1 MAEATPGGA
10 SMGMIQTII
19 ERVRGILITVQ
30 DFSIF
35 TAATIRACFG
45 RPFYGRELIHQL
57 HFAGIGSLLIVVLSS
72 AVAGQA
78 LALQLAREL
87 ATPGAKSQLG
97 HFMVISVV
105 RALGPVLVGMVVASR
120 MSAGITAEIAA
131 MRATDQIDALVAF
144 GSDPMKRLVVPRLLA
159 LMVALPALVIIG
171 DALAVTGGGLVGM
184 QYHVTWES
192 YINGVLKYL
201 TPKNLLVGMIKPVLF
216 AVMITIVACWRGFRS
231 EGGAKGVGVSTTE
244 SVVIS
249 SVGILVM
256 DGVLTR
262 LIFKL
267 LHW

>member
-1 MAEATPGGA
+1 
-10 SMGMIQTII
+10 MGVIQTIV
-19 ERVRGILITVQ
+19 EGMRGVLIAVQ

-35 TAATIRACFG
+35 TASVLRASFT
-45 RPFYGRELIHQL
+45 RPYYGKEIVHQL
-57 HFAGIGSLLIVVLSS
+57 HFAGIGSLLIVVVSS

-87 ATPGAKSQLG
+87 AVSGAKGQLG

-120 MSAGITAEIAA
+120 MSAGITAELGA

-144 GSDPMKRLVVPRLLA
+144 GTDPMKRLVVPRLFA
-159 LMVALPALVIIG
+159 LMVALPALTVIG
-171 DALAVTGGGLVGM
+171 DTLAVLGGGLVGM
-184 QYHVTWES
+184 QYHITWET
-192 YINGVLKYL
+192 YMNGVMKYL
-201 TPKNLLVGMIKPVLF
+201 TPKNLLVGMIKPFLF
-216 AVMITIVACWRGFRS
+216 AVMIVVVACWKGFRS
-231 EGGAKGVGVSTTE
+231 AGGAKGVGVSTTE

-249 SVGILVM
+249 SVGILVV

-262 LIFKL
+262 LVFKL

>member
-10 SMGMIQTII
+10 SMGMMENIV
-19 ERVRGILITVQ
+19 EKVRAILISVQ
-30 DFSIF
+30 DFAIF
-35 TAATIRACFG
+35 TAATIRACFSP
-45 RPFYGRELIHQL
+45 PFHGREIIHQL
-57 HFAGIGSLLIVVLSS
+57 HFALIGSLLIVVISS

-87 ATPGAKSQLG
+87 AASGAKSQLG

-120 MSAGITAEIAA
+120 MAAGVTAELAA

-144 GSDPMKRLVVPRLLA
+144 GSDPMKRLVVPRLVA
-159 LMVALPALVIIG
+159 LLVALPALVIIG
-171 DALAVTGGGLVGM
+171 DTLAVVGGGIVGL
-184 QYHVTWES
+184 QYHITWET
-192 YINGVLKYL
+192 YVNGVLKYL
-201 TPKNLLVGMIKPVLF
+201 TPKNLLVGMLKPFLF
-216 AVMITIVACWRGFRS
+216 AFMIAIVACWKGFRS

-244 SVVIS
+244 SVVVS
-249 SVGILVM
+249 SVGILVV

-262 LIFKL
+262 LVFKL

>member
-10 SMGMIQTII
+10 SMGVIQTII
-19 ERVRGILITVQ
+19 ERVRGILTTVQ

-87 ATPGAKSQLG
+87 ATTGAKSQLG

-159 LMVALPALVIIG
+159 LIVALPALVIIG
-171 DALAVTGGGLVGM
+171 DALAVAGGGIVGM

-192 YINGVLKYL
+192 YMNGVLKYL

-216 AVMITIVACWRGFRS
+216 AVMIAIVACWKGFRS

-262 LIFKL
+262 LIFKI

>member
-10 SMGMIQTII
+10 SMGVIQTII
-19 ERVRGILITVQ
+19 ERVRGTLIALQ
-30 DFSIF
+30 DFTLF
-35 TAATIRACFG
+35 TAAAFRACFS

-57 HFAGIGSLLIVVLSS
+57 HFAGIGSLMIVVLSS

-87 ATPGAKSQLG
+87 ATTGAKSQLG
-97 HFMVISVV
+97 HFMVIAVV

-120 MSAGITAEIAA
+120 MSAGITAELAA

-144 GSDPMKRLVVPRLLA
+144 GSDPMKRLVVPRLIA
-159 LMVALPALVIIG
+159 LMVALPALTVIG
-171 DALAVTGGGLVGM
+171 DALAVTGGGIVGM
-184 QYHVTWES
+184 QYHITWAT
-192 YINGVLKYL
+192 YTNGVLAYL
-201 TPKNLLVGMIKPVLF
+201 TPKNLMVGMIKPFLF
-216 AVMITIVACWRGFRS
+216 AAMIVIVACWKGFRS

-244 SVVIS
+244 SVVTS
-249 SVGILVM
+249 SVGILVL

-262 LIFKL
+262 LVFKL